1 MVIFFTVQYQNEKLP
16 RSQPY
21 LLFHEIL
28 LVGSLA
34 FFSIFLLKKG
44 RPVKKFNLYFC
55 CSMRE
60 NMSRSPRCAGRT
72 ICRQKTSSK
81 TVSLQFPTKPH
92 STYKMTILL
101 ELLTLF
107 ETHKIVTNNEKRRV
121 LVSSLKWTM
130 IFGKSVKCQRDQMWS
145 MNNIRGEWCWKA
157 FRLLAEGVQD
167 LMLLKEQASLWKWF
181 PKSRMINDR

>member
-1 MVIFFTVQYQNEKLP
+1 MLQKLPNKTLYRKRNRWAPKKIYKNAKRVDKSKDICLPDNLSEKDFLINGDFFTVQYQNEKLP
-16 RSQPY
+16 RNQPY

-121 LVSSLKWTM
+121 LVSSL
-130 IFGKSVKCQRDQMWS
+130 
-145 MNNIRGEWCWKA
+145 
-157 FRLLAEGVQD
+157 L
-167 LMLLKEQASLWKWF
+167 
-181 PKSRMINDR
+181 

>member
-1 MVIFFTVQYQNEKLP
+1 MVMIFTVQYQNEKLP

-28 LVGSLA
+28 LVGKLA

-121 LVSSLKWTM
+121 LVSSLK
-130 IFGKSVKCQRDQMWS
+130 
-145 MNNIRGEWCWKA
+145 
-157 FRLLAEGVQD
+157 
-167 LMLLKEQASLWKWF
+167 
-181 PKSRMINDR
+181 